1 MSEQKFNHLQNSQY
15 VQALIPEQNKRK
27 GVLKTKDVGV

>member
-1 MSEQKFNHLQNSQY
+1 MFNHLQNSQY

-27 GVLKTKDVGV
+27 GVLKTKEDVGVLT